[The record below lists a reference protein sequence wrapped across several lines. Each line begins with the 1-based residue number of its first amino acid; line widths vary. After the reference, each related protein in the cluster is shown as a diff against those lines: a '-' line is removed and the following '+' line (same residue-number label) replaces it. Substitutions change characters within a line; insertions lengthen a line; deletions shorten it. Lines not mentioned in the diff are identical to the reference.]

1 MQYLVAADL
10 AFNACFT
17 VELILRM
24 LASGGLRAYLMKAWN
39 IFDLFMVLAGYTE
52 FLPASVTGVLQH
64 VQTAAAM
71 LGDLHLAGVARCSK
85 HEDKGQRAAMTCLP
99 QLSCSSARARLG
111 SLPESSPAVHC
122 RLQHKAP
129 SQFHFCAGNNTQS
142 IKALRALRALRP
154 LRTITRFESL
164 RAIVVCFLEASRPV
178 KLSALPLECG
188 RGAPS
193 CCMSERAVLC

>member
-71 LGDLHLAGVARCSK
+71 LGEVHLAGVARCSK
-85 HEDKGQRAAMTCLP
+85 HEDKG
-99 QLSCSSARARLG
+99 S
-111 SLPESSPAVHC
+111 
-122 RLQHKAP
+122 
-129 SQFHFCAGNNTQS
+129 
-142 IKALRALRALRP
+142 
-154 LRTITRFESL
+154 
-164 RAIVVCFLEASRPV
+164 
-178 KLSALPLECG
+178 
-188 RGAPS
+188 
-193 CCMSERAVLC
+193 VLL